1 MPILDEHTLDFISHS
16 PAQTRRFGARLG
28 ALLQAGDVVGLEG
41 ELGSGKTCLIQ
52 GIGQGLGVAEPITS
66 PTFTLVAEYRP
77 PAPALTLYHI
87 DLYRLDD
94 AVAEAQTFGLDDY
107 LFGDGVCAIEWA
119 DRLQNHDLGERL
131 AVHIGITDE
140 DRRQI
145 RLTAYGRSNKNLLK
159 ELEKNFREYS

>member
-1 MPILDEHTLDFISHS
+1 MTDSLIITTAAWE
-16 PAQTRRFGARLG
+16 QTFALG
-28 ALLQAGDVVGLEG
+28 KFLGQQLQAGVIITLTGD
-41 ELGSGKTCLIQ
+41 LGSGKTVFV
-52 GIGQGLGVAEPITS
+52 QGLACGVEVPAEYYITS
-66 PTFTLVAEYRP
+66 PTYTLINDYPGRLP
-77 PAPALTLYHI
+77 LYHV
-87 DLYRLDD
+87 DLYRLTTMADI
-94 AVAEAQTFGLDDY
+94 EEIG
-107 LFGDGVCAIEWA
+107 FGDILSGNGITAIEWA